1 MPVVSPKT
9 KLDAIPGP
17 TTRTTSKGRPVWV
30 SITFW
35 EGFAALRVVAE
46 TEEATF
52 CRFTEILRAIRDWM
66 AETYPQQ
73 YPQFDMLL

>member
-1 MPVVSPKT
+1 MRTRHVAVERQKPCRINGSVMSRPPVMPVVSPKT

-35 EGFAALRVVAE
+35 EGFAALRMVAE
-46 TEEATF
+46 
-52 CRFTEILRAIRDWM
+52 LSV
-66 AETYPQQ
+66 
-73 YPQFDMLL
+73 